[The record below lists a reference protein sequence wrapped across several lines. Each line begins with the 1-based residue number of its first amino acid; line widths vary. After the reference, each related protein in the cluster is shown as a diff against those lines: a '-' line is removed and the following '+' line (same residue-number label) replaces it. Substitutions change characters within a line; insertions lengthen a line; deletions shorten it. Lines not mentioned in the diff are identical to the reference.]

1 MNRRKKLS
9 NALAKSAAILF
20 FLVFGLRVLL
30 IIPNWIR
37 QHATETSDS
46 IMAQSTSTAIP
57 EAQGLQLKEGYGKL
71 PMIFEANKGQ
81 ADERV
86 KFISRGKGYTLFLTS
101 TESVLSLVKPNE
113 EPRKPSKKFEQQTAK
128 TLKNDCAVLRMKLVD
143 ANPTPRISGLDKLS
157 AKGNYFT
164 GKDPQKWQTNV
175 PNYSKV
181 IYGDIYPGVDLI
193 FHGNQRNLEY
203 DFIVAPGAN
212 PEAIRL
218 CFEGIEQVSID
229 DTGDLLLET
238 AGGKIRQQK
247 PIVYQEVNGTKRHIS
262 GGYLLKEENHV
273 GFQIASYD
281 ASKPVI
287 IDPVLTYS
295 TYVGGGSGQI
305 GLGIAVD
312 GDGNVY
318 VTGATTSTNFPT
330 ENPFQGTYGGAG
342 VNNEGDAFI
351 FKLNPTGDALIYSTY
366 LGGSSDDE
374 GLGIAVD
381 ASGQAHVVGSTL
393 SDDFPITANALQDS
407 LADSHDAFI
416 TKLSAEGNSLVYS
429 TYLGGSSSEGL
440 NGLAIAVDDS
450 GKVYLTGDTSSE
462 NFPTTPGTFQPAPS
476 RPISFPNT
484 GEVFVAK
491 LDLSES
497 VLDFSTYLSG
507 DKFEAGTSIA
517 VDRDANVYVSGR
529 TRSSDFP
536 TMNPFQSNHGGDFD
550 DVFVTKLN
558 STGSALIYSTYIGG
572 QGNEEANG
580 MVVDNSGSAYL
591 VGYTNSF
598 DFPTENPFQTN
609 FNGGGDRFSGD
620 AFVTKLSSD
629 GSSLIYSTYL
639 GSAGGEQGFGIAID
653 ASGSAYVTGRTDS
666 VDFLPVPHNFPTENP
681 IQATL
686 GGFIDAFVTKLS
698 PSGSTLEFSTYL
710 GGSDIL
716 LGNLVFGDVGIAIT
730 VDDQGDAYVTG
741 GASSNDFPTVN
752 PFQATKG
759 GLTDVFVSKITS
771 APTSVDEITEEIPTS
786 FELAQNYPN
795 PFNPT
800 TTIRFYLP
808 IHTTTNLKVY
818 DMLGREV
825 KILLEGDLQPGEH
838 SVLFDAKELASG
850 VYVYRL
856 ETEGFVQQRKM
867 VLLR

>member
-1 MNRRKKLS
+1 MKKKLYI
-9 NALAKSAAILF
+9 ALAKLVASLF
-20 FLVFGLRVLL
+20 VFGLLVLL
-30 IIPNWIR
+30 IISNWI
-37 QHATETSDS
+37 HLHSTDTSDS
-46 IMAQSTSTAIP
+46 IMAQSTSTTIP
-57 EAQGLQLKEGYGKL
+57 EAQRLQLKEGYGKL
-71 PMIFEANKGQ
+71 PMIFEANTGQ
-81 ADERV
+81 TDERV
-86 KFISRGKGYTLFLTS
+86 KFISRGKGYTLFLTT
-101 TESVLSLVKPNE
+101 TEAVLSLVRPNE
-113 EPRKPSKKFEQQTAK
+113 EPRKPSKKFEQQT
-128 TLKNDCAVLRMKLVD
+128 LKNDYAVLRMKLIG

-157 AKGNYFT
+157 GKSNYFI

-181 IYGDIYPGVDLI
+181 KYGDIYPGVDLI

-203 DFIVAPGAN
+203 DFVVAPGAN
-212 PEAIRL
+212 PGAIRL
-218 CFEGIEQVSID
+218 CFEDIEQVSIYD
-229 DTGDLLLET
+229 KGDLVLQT
-238 AGGKIRQQK
+238 ANAKIRQQK

-273 GFQIASYD
+273 GFQVASYD
-281 ASKPVI
+281 ANKPLI

-312 GDGNVY
+312 GEGNVY

-330 ENPFQGTYGGAG
+330 ENPFQDTYGGAG

-450 GKVYLTGDTSSE
+450 GNVYLTGDTSSE
-462 NFPTTPGTFQPAPS
+462 DFPTTPGAFQPAPS
-476 RPISFPNT
+476 RPIGFPNDR
-484 GEVFVAK
+484 EVFVARVN
-491 LDLSES
+491 LSES

-507 DKFEAGTSIA
+507 DRFEAGTSIA

-580 MVVDNSGSAYL
+580 IVVDNSGSAYL

-598 DFPTENPFQTN
+598 DFPTENPFQAN

-620 AFVTKLSSD
+620 ALVAKLSSD

-639 GSAGGEQGFGIAID
+639 GSAGGERGFGIAID

-666 VDFLPVPHNFPTENP
+666 VDLPVPHNFPTENP

-716 LGNLVFGDVGIAIT
+716 FGNVVFGDVGIAIA
-730 VDDQGDAYVTG
+730 VDDQGNAYVTG
-741 GASSNDFPTVN
+741 GASSNDFPKVN

-759 GLTDVFVSKITS
+759 GLTDVFVSKITNI
-771 APTSVDEITEEIPTS
+771 PTSVDEITEEIPTL
-786 FELAQNYPN
+786 FKLAQNYPN

-808 IHTTTNLKVY
+808 IHTTTKL
-818 DMLGREV
+818 
-825 KILLEGDLQPGEH
+825 
-838 SVLFDAKELASG
+838 
-850 VYVYRL
+850 
-856 ETEGFVQQRKM
+856 
-867 VLLR
+867 